1 MAKSIDIQ
9 LTSRLGDDQWSWRA
23 AGAREPKGVLSI
35 SIVPSGAKEG
45 DVLKAEYERSIEGIE
60 ITTIAASTATK
71 ARVAKAETIE
81 LLGSGREQTGV
92 SWSLAPKGKGRPKRD
107 GDRGPRRE
115 GGRGPRSEGERGP
128 RPDGE
133 RRPRPDGERGPRREG
148 AGARG
153 DSRRPERSDARGG
166 RPGGGRQGPPVST
179 EYRNALLAT
188 LDPAQLSVAE
198 QLLRGGL
205 PAVRQAIA
213 EQNSAARGAGQPAV
227 AEDAILA
234 LAEALLPQTSLASWK
249 DRAHSAQVAGKETR
263 LRDLRAVVTASRSVS
278 LDDEGKTMAKS
289 LSENLTARV
298 TGLSDEWV
306 ARITASLEAGKLA
319 EALRL
324 ATRTPEPST
333 RLPAELASTLAA
345 KASEGLSK
353 DTDPREWLAILD
365 AVVESPVRR
374 NVKPSGIPPEADVE
388 AAARK
393 AVGHVPALAPLL
405 GMKIPPP
412 PPARRV
418 VHRP

>member
-9 LTSRLGDDQWSWRA
+9 LTSRLGEDQWSWRA
-23 AGAREPKGVLSI
+23 AGAREPKGVLNV

-60 ITTIAASTATK
+60 ITMLAASAETK
-71 ARVAKAETIE
+71 ARVAKTQTIE
-81 LLGSGREQTGV
+81 LLGSGRQQTGV
-92 SWSLAPKGKGRPKRD
+92 SWSLAPKGNGRPKR
-107 GDRGPRRE
+107 
-115 GGRGPRSEGERGP
+115 
-128 RPDGE
+128 
-133 RRPRPDGERGPRREG
+133 DGERGPRREG
-148 AGARG
+148 GGPGGARG
-153 DSRRPERSDARGG
+153 PRLEGGGPRSEGGGPRREGGGPRSDTRRPERADQRGG
-166 RPGGGRQGPPVST
+166 RPGGRPQGPPIST

-213 EQNSAARGAGQPAV
+213 EQNTAARTSGQPAV
-227 AEDAILA
+227 AEDALLA
-234 LAEALLPQTSLASWK
+234 LAETLLPQTSLASWK

-278 LDDEGKTMAKS
+278 LDEEGKAMAKS
-289 LSENLTARV
+289 LSENLAARV
-298 TGLSDEWV
+298 TGLSDEWI
-306 ARITASLEAGKLA
+306 ARINAALEAGKVA
-319 EALRL
+319 DALRL

-333 RLPAELASTLAA
+333 RLPAELATKLAA
-345 KASEGLSK
+345 AASEGLSK
-353 DTDPREWLAILD
+353 DTDPREWLALLD

-374 NVKPSGIPPEADVE
+374 NVKPSGIPAEADVE
-388 AAARK
+388 TAARN
-393 AVGHVPALAPLL
+393 AAGHVPALAALL